1 MQITLELD
9 NQHIEKLHTLEN
21 QLKINASE
29 LVASLIDEIFA
40 KNTTKTEGE
49 KLLAILQETGFLGSL
64 PDDEN
69 LSENYKDYLDWSH
82 KL

>member
-9 NQHIEKLHTLEN
+9 NQHIEKLHALEK
-21 QLKINASE
+21 QLKITPSE
-29 LVASLIDEIFA
+29 LIASLIDEIFDKKIA
-40 KNTTKTEGE
+40 KTEGE
-49 KLLAILQETGFLGSL
+49 KLLDILQETGFLGSL

-82 KL
+82 KI